1 MMEAIKASQGHP
13 METELKLKLAAAD
26 VARMR
31 EHPLLAELATAEA
44 REHDLTDTYYDT
56 PALDLWRAGLTLRVR
71 RDGDAWIQ
79 TVKTAATGSP
89 VLHERGEWES
99 RLEGERPD
107 PADIARQVKPQ
118 RLRAILGAPDIG
130 GQLQPVFTNTTHR
143 TTWDIALPGGQLVE
157 CALDSGSIDANGN
170 GRSAEIGELELEL
183 KRGNPTRLF
192 ELALALHQDIPLEVA
207 NDSKAAR
214 GYALLQDEAPV
225 PVKATPVRL
234 TRKMRMEDALQCMG
248 LNCMAQIESNVPGVL
263 VQSAESLHQM
273 RVGLRRLRA
282 LLDMYGDLA
291 PLPPELQEGLD
302 WLAGELGATRD
313 WDVLADTTL
322 PTITGIHTDAL
333 RAAAKEQARVL
344 HKNMLPTLHSP
355 RYTQLMLQMNG
366 WLRGRQWR
374 PVSGLAKDD
383 PLHQPALDGLVP
395 LMRRAQK
402 RLRKRIEALDEND
415 APARH
420 RVRIAAKKA
429 RYAAEFFSDLLPAKE
444 VKAYVK
450 CLSRLQDRLGHLNDL
465 AVAAKLLP
473 VLENSGHA
481 HDAAFARGYVSG
493 ASSAASQGLA
503 GELERVARLKR
514 LA

>member
-1 MMEAIKASQGHP
+1 
-13 METELKLKLAAAD
+13 METELKLKLAATD

-31 EHPLLAELATAEA
+31 AHPLLAELATAEA
-44 REHDLTDTYYDT
+44 REHALTDTYYDT

-79 TVKTAATGSP
+79 TVKTAAAGSS

-99 RLEGERPD
+99 RLDGEQPD
-107 PADIARQVKPQ
+107 PAEIARQVKPQ
-118 RLRAILGAPDIG
+118 RLRDTLRSAAIV

-157 CALDSGSIDANGN
+157 CALDSGSIDASGN
-170 GRSAEIGELELEL
+170 GRSLDIGELELEL

-214 GYALLQDEAPV
+214 GYALLQDEAPA
-225 PVKATPVRL
+225 PVKAAPVRL
-234 TRKMRMEDALQCMG
+234 TRKMRLEDALQEIS

-263 VQSAESLHQM
+263 VQSVESLHQM

-282 LLDMYGDLA
+282 TFDMFRDLA

-322 PTITGIHTDAL
+322 PTITGIHTEAL
-333 RAAAKEQARVL
+333 RAAAKEHARQL
-344 HKNMLPTLHSP
+344 HRNMLPTLHAP
-355 RYTQLMLQMNG
+355 RYTQLMLRMNG

-374 PVSGLAKDD
+374 PASGLPKTD
-383 PLHQPALDGLVP
+383 PLSQPALDGLVP
-395 LMRRAQK
+395 LVRKAQQ
-402 RLRKRIEALDEND
+402 RLRKRIKALDGND
-415 APARH
+415 AAARH

-429 RYAAEFFSDLLPAKE
+429 RYAAEFFSDLLPEKE
-444 VKAYVK
+444 VRAYVK
-450 CLSRLQDRLGHLNDL
+450 RLSSLQDRLGHLNDL
-465 AVAAKLLP
+465 AVATKLLP

-493 ASSAASQGLA
+493 ASGAASEGLS
-503 GELERVARLKR
+503 EVLDRVARMKR
-514 LA
+514 LC

>member
-1 MMEAIKASQGHP
+1 

-26 VARMR
+26 VVRMR
-31 EHPLLAELATAEA
+31 EHPLLADLSTTEP
-44 REHDLTDTYYDT
+44 REHELTDTYYDT
-56 PALDLWRAGLTLRVR
+56 PALDLWRGGLTLRVR

-79 TVKTAATGSP
+79 TVKTAASASP

-99 RLEGERPD
+99 RLDGPQPD
-107 PADIARQVKPQ
+107 TEDLARQIKPQ
-118 RLRAILGAPDIG
+118 RLRDVLGAPDMT

-192 ELALALHQDIPLEVA
+192 ELALALHRDIPLEVA

-214 GYALLQDEAPV
+214 GYALLQDEAPA
-225 PVKATPVRL
+225 PVKAAPVRL
-234 TRKMRMEDALQCMG
+234 TRKMRMEDALQCIG

-263 VQSAESLHQM
+263 ARNAESLHQM

-282 LLDMYGDLA
+282 LLDMVRDLA
-291 PLPPELQEGLD
+291 PLPPELKDGLD
-302 WLAGELGATRD
+302 WLSGELGGTRD

-322 PTITGIHTDAL
+322 PTITGIHTEAL
-333 RAAAKEQARVL
+333 QAAAREHARML
-344 HKNMLPTLHSP
+344 HKNMLPTLRSP

-374 PVSGLAKDD
+374 PLSGLPKDD
-383 PLHQPALDGLVP
+383 PLAQPALDGLVP
-395 LMRRAQK
+395 LMRKAQK
-402 RLRKRIEALDEND
+402 RLRKRIGALDEND

-429 RYAAEFFSDLLPAKE
+429 RYAAEFFSDLLPKKD
-444 VKAYVK
+444 VKAYTT
-450 CLSRLQDRLGHLNDL
+450 CLSRLQNRLGHLNDL
-465 AVAAKLLP
+465 AVAGRLLP

-481 HDAAFARGYVSG
+481 HDAAYARGWVG
-493 ASSAASQGLA
+493 GSAEAAAHGLRDA
-503 GELERVARLKR
+503 LGKVARLK
-514 LA
+514 LV

>member
-1 MMEAIKASQGHP
+1 
-13 METELKLKLAAAD
+13 METELKLKLAASD

-31 EHPLLAELATAEA
+31 EHPLLADLATAEP
-44 REHDLTDTYYDT
+44 REHDLTDTYFDT
-56 PALDLWRAGLTLRVR
+56 PSLDLWRAGLTLRVR
-71 RDGDAWIQ
+71 RDGEAWIQ
-79 TVKTAATGSP
+79 TVKTAGGGSP

-99 RLEGERPD
+99 RLAGEQPD
-107 PADIARQVKPQ
+107 PADLARQIKPQ
-118 RLRAILGAPDIG
+118 RLRDVLLDTGIT

-157 CALDSGSIDANGN
+157 CALDSGSIDANGS
-170 GRSAEIGELELEL
+170 GRSAQIGELELEL
-183 KRGNPTRLF
+183 KRGNPSQLF
-192 ELALALHQDIPLEVA
+192 ELALQLHRDIPLEVA

-214 GYALLQDEAPV
+214 GYALLQDEAPA

-263 VQSAESLHQM
+263 LQSVESLHQM

-282 LLDMYGDLA
+282 LLDMYRDLA
-291 PLPPELQEGLD
+291 PLPPELKEGLD
-302 WLAGELGATRD
+302 WLSGELGATRD

-322 PTITGIHTDAL
+322 PAIDGIHTEAL
-333 RAAAKEQARVL
+333 RAAAKEQARSL

-355 RYTQLMLQMNG
+355 RYTQLMLQVNG

-374 PVSGLAKDD
+374 PASGLAKDD
-383 PLHQPALDGLVP
+383 PLAQPALDGLVP
-395 LMRRAQK
+395 LMRKAQK

-429 RYAAEFFSDLLPAKE
+429 RYAAEFFRDLLPKKE
-444 VKAYVK
+444 VKAYVE
-450 CLSRLQDRLGHLNDL
+450 CLSDVQDRLGHLNDL
-465 AVAAKLLP
+465 AVAGKLLP
-473 VLENSGHA
+473 VLENHGHA
-481 HDAAFARGYVSG
+481 QDGAYARGWVG
-493 ASSAASQGLA
+493 GAASANVHGLRGA
-503 GELERVARLKR
+503 LGEVARMKLV
-514 LA
+514 

>member
-1 MMEAIKASQGHP
+1 

-31 EHPLLAELATAEA
+31 AHPLLAELSTAEP

-79 TVKTAATGSP
+79 TVKTATSGSP

-99 RLEGERPD
+99 RLEGEQPD

-118 RLRAILGAPDIG
+118 RLHNILLDPGIT
-130 GQLQPVFTNTTHR
+130 GQLQPVFTNTTRR
-143 TTWDIALPGGQLVE
+143 TTWDITLPGGQLVE
-157 CALDSGSIDANGN
+157 CALDSGSIEANGN
-170 GRSAEIGELELEL
+170 GRSAQIGELELEL

-192 ELALALHQDIPLEVA
+192 ELALQLHQDIPLEVA
-207 NDSKAAR
+207 NGSKAAR
-214 GYALLQDEAPV
+214 GYALLQDEAPA

-234 TRKMRMEDALQCMG
+234 TRKMRMEDALQCIG

-282 LLDMYGDLA
+282 LLDMYRDLA
-291 PLPPELQEGLD
+291 PLPPELKEGLD
-302 WLAGELGATRD
+302 WLSGELGATRD

-322 PTITGIHTDAL
+322 PAVGGIHTEAL
-333 RAAAKEQARVL
+333 QAEAKEQARVL
-344 HKNMLPTLHSP
+344 HKNMLPTLHAP
-355 RYTQLMLQMNG
+355 RTTRLMLQMNG

-374 PVSGLAKDD
+374 PVSGLPKDD
-383 PLHQPALDGLVP
+383 PLAQPALDGLVP
-395 LMRRAQK
+395 LIRKAQK
-402 RLRKRIEALDEND
+402 RLRKRIEALIEND
-415 APARH
+415 AQARH

-429 RYAAEFFSDLLPAKE
+429 RYAAEFFHDLLPEKE
-444 VKAYVK
+444 VKAYIK
-450 CLSRLQDRLGHLNDL
+450 RLSRVQDRLGHLNDL
-465 AVAAKLLP
+465 AVAGRLLA
-473 VLENSGHA
+473 VLENSGHS
-481 HDAAFARGYVSG
+481 HDAAFARGYVAGLSG
-493 ASSAASQGLA
+493 AQAQHLHKSLRA
-503 GELERVARLKR
+503 VARLK
-514 LA
+514 LV